1 VKRACLLL
9 LLNWMPLAA
18 QNPVEQPFTISIAAP
33 TPVVKTGADV
43 WVNVKLTNHLLI
55 DLNESG
61 SISSM
66 TGLDPNLVFDVRD
79 TRGNLIAKR
88 MYEHPELATGTPLNR
103 FLKPGETLTEQQNAA
118 RLCDMTKPGAY
129 VVQVSREFSAGAQ
142 RRVVKSNK
150 VTIVV
155 TPGLPGDDP
164 PS

>member
-18 QNPVEQPFTISIAAP
+18 QNAAEQPFTISIAAP
-33 TPVVKTGADV
+33 TPVVKTGVDV
-43 WVNVKLTNHLLI
+43 RINVKLTNRSLI

-88 MYEHPELATGTPLNR
+88 VYEHPELATGTPVNC
-103 FLKPGETLTEQQNAA
+103 FLKPGETLAEQQNVA
-118 RLCDMTKPGAY
+118 RLYDMTKPGSY
-129 VVQVSREFSAGAQ
+129 VVQVFREFSAGAQ

-155 TPGLPGDDP
+155 TPGLP
-164 PS
+164 

>member
-1 VKRACLLL
+1 MKRACLLL